1 MLIIAGED
9 SLLRQI
15 MKILNTVD
23 KKYLYIIGLAFIVV
37 GIINTV
43 IVSEIDFLAL
53 ITGLL
58 ILIFTHKFKKN
69 G

>member
-58 ILIFTHKFKKN
+58 ILIFTLKFKRN

>member
-1 MLIIAGED
+1 MLIIVGQD

-58 ILIFTHKFKKN
+58 ILIFTLKFKRN